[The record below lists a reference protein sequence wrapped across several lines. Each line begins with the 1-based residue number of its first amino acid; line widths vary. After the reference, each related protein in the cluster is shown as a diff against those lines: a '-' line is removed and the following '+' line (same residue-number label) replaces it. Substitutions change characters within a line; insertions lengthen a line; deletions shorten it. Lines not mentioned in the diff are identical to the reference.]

1 MANEGVRKEKLL
13 TGSQIFNV
21 PDRIYAA
28 RVRQLYKQSH
38 IGIVASLANAIILIA
53 LLWDLVPQS
62 ASIIWVSVMLLITA
76 VRYAL
81 FYSYRRS
88 SLTPANAGGFSMGF
102 VIGVG
107 LYGMVWGSSG
117 IFLFPSESLAHQAFL
132 ALMLGGMVVGAAAV
146 FSIVMKAYFAFAL
159 PALVPIILRFFL
171 LGDDIHR
178 AMGGMGLLAGII
190 ISYIAKRM
198 NAANVSS
205 TKLQFENIDLIE
217 HLAAEKD
224 RIERTNKDLK
234 SQIVERERI
243 EEALRES
250 ERRYRNLFDSISDFI
265 YTHDMEGRFL
275 TVNRATAQT
284 LGYTSSELIG
294 RPVSDFMLPKYRQAF
309 RQQYLKQIKEKG
321 FFTGVSRYVSSDGTH
336 HYVEYRNI
344 LVQQNGNEPYV
355 SGVGRD
361 ITERI
366 QAEIEVGKLEEQ
378 LFQSQKME
386 AIGTMAGGVA
396 HNFRNILAV
405 VSMNSELIRMKY
417 RNEQA
422 LQEIADVISNY
433 SKRGEQLIEGLMQ
446 FSRRES
452 NKDYQPLNLDEVIRE
467 TYELTSISFDKRIN
481 IHLKI
486 PEPLTIMGDHS
497 GISQVLIN
505 LCTNAMDAMPKG
517 GELHMEAREEG
528 GQALVIIADTG
539 EGMDK
544 ETQERCF
551 DPFFTTKEVNKGTGL
566 GLSTTYGI
574 VKEHGGNIHVYSEL
588 SQGTTFKLYFPLTSS
603 DMRIPEESS
612 TQIVRGKG
620 EKVLVVDDER
630 EMCRVMEELLKRL
643 GYKAAYVNNGN
654 SAIQKYK
661 SWRPDVVLLD
671 RNMPEMDGVSCS
683 EQIMEYDPNAK
694 ILIISGY
701 DQDGPSGIEREQR
714 RLIKG
719 YLTKPIE
726 MGRLSEE
733 LAQVLG

>member
-1 MANEGVRKEKLL
+1 MANEGVRKERLL
-13 TGSQIFNV
+13 NRWQAFNV
-21 PDRIYAA
+21 PDRLYAA

-38 IGIVASLANAIILIA
+38 IGIIASLVNSIILIA
-53 LLWDLVPQS
+53 LLWDLVPHS
-62 ASIIWVSVMLLITA
+62 AAIIWVLVMGLITGL
-76 VRYAL
+76 RYAL
-81 FYSYRRS
+81 FYRYRRS
-88 SLTPANAGGFSMGF
+88 SLTPANAVGFSTGF
-102 VIGVG
+102 VIGVS

-117 IFLFPSESLAHQAFL
+117 IFLFPSESVAHQAFL
-132 ALMLGGMVVGAAAV
+132 ALMLGGMVLGAAAV
-146 FSIVMKAYFAFAL
+146 FSIVMKAYLAFVL
-159 PALVPIILRFFL
+159 PALTPLILRFFL
-171 LGDDIHR
+171 LGDDVHR
-178 AMGGMGLLAGII
+178 AMAGMGLLAGII

-198 NAANVSS
+198 NVVNTSS
-205 TKLQFENIDLIE
+205 IKLQFENIDLIE

-224 RIERTNKDLK
+224 RIQKTNEDLK
-234 SQIVERERI
+234 SQIGERERV
-243 EEALRES
+243 EEALRVS
-250 ERRYRNLFDSISDFI
+250 ERRYRDLFDSVSDFI
-265 YTHDMEGRFL
+265 YTHDLEGRFL

-284 LGYTSSELIG
+284 LGYTLTELIG

-309 RQQYLKQIKEKG
+309 RQQYLEQIKKRG
-321 FFTGVSRYVSSDGTH
+321 VFTGVSKYVSSDGTH
-336 HYVEYRNI
+336 HYVEYQNI
-344 LVQQNGNEPYV
+344 LVQQDGDEPYV

-361 ITERI
+361 ITARI
-366 QAEIEVGKLEEQ
+366 QAEIELGKLEQQ

-417 RNEQA
+417 RNERA

-446 FSRRES
+446 FSRREGK
-452 NKDYQPLNLDEVIRE
+452 KDYQPLNLDEVIRE
-467 TYELTSISFDKRIN
+467 TYELTSISFDKMIN
-481 IHLKI
+481 IQLKI

-497 GISQVLIN
+497 GISQVLMN

-517 GELHMEAREEG
+517 GELSMEATKEG
-528 GQALVIIADTG
+528 GKALVIIADTG
-539 EGMDK
+539 DGMNK

-574 VKEHGGNIHVYSEL
+574 VKEHGGDIYVCSEL
-588 SQGTTFKLYFPLTSS
+588 GQGTTFKLTFPLASA

-612 TQIVRGKG
+612 PKIVRGKG
-620 EKVLVVDDER
+620 EKVLVVDDEG
-630 EMCRVMEELLKRL
+630 EMCKVMEELLKRL
-643 GYKAAYVNNGN
+643 GYRAAYVRSGN

-661 SWRPDVVLLD
+661 SWLPDVVLLD

-683 EQIMEYDPNAK
+683 EEIMNFDPNAK

-701 DQDGPSGIEREQR
+701 DQDGPSGIERDKK

>member
-1 MANEGVRKEKLL
+1 MANEGVSKEKLL
-13 TGSQIFNV
+13 NKSKTFNV
-21 PDRIYAA
+21 PDQLYAA

-38 IGIVASLANAIILIA
+38 IGIVASLANSIILIA
-53 LLWDLVPQS
+53 LLWDLVPHS

-76 VRYAL
+76 LRYAL
-81 FYSYRRS
+81 FYRYRRS
-88 SLTPANAGGFSMGF
+88 SLTPANAGGLGIGF
-102 VIGVG
+102 IIGVS

-117 IFLFPSESLAHQAFL
+117 IFLFPSDSVAHQAFL

-146 FSIVMKAYFAFAL
+146 FSIIMKAYFAFAL
-159 PALVPIILRFFL
+159 PALIPIILRFFL

-198 NAANVSS
+198 NVVNVSS
-205 TKLQFENIDLIE
+205 IKLQFENIDLIE

-224 RIERTNKDLK
+224 RIEKTNEDLK
-234 SQIVERERI
+234 SQIGERERV
-243 EEALRES
+243 EEALRLS
-250 ERRYRNLFDSISDFI
+250 ERSYRNLFDSISDFI
-265 YTHDMEGRFL
+265 YTHDLEGRFL

-294 RPVSDFMLPKYRQAF
+294 RSVSDFMLPKYRQAF
-309 RQQYLKQIKEKG
+309 RQQYLEQIKKRG
-321 FFTGVSRYVSSDGTH
+321 FFTGVSMYVSSDGTH

-344 LVQQNGNEPYV
+344 LVRQDGNEPYV

-361 ITERI
+361 ITERKE
-366 QAEIEVGKLEEQ
+366 AEIEVGKLEQQ

-405 VSMNSELIRMKY
+405 VSMNSELVRMKY
-417 RNEQA
+417 RDERA

-452 NKDYQPLNLDEVIRE
+452 KKDYQPLNLDEVIRE
-467 TYELTSISFDKRIN
+467 TYELTSISFDKMIN

-505 LCTNAMDAMPKG
+505 LCTNAMDAMPEG
-517 GELHMEAREEG
+517 GELHMEAKKEG
-528 GQALVIIADTG
+528 EKALVIIADTG

-544 ETQERCF
+544 DTQERCF

-574 VKEHGGNIHVYSEL
+574 VKEHGGDIHVYSEIG
-588 SQGTTFKLYFPLTSS
+588 QGTTFKLYFPLTSS
-603 DMRIPEESS
+603 DMRIPEESPAK
-612 TQIVRGKG
+612 IVRGKG

-643 GYKAAYVNNGN
+643 GYKAAYVRSGN
-654 SAIQKYK
+654 SAIEKYK

-683 EQIMEYDPNAK
+683 EKIMDYDPNAK
-694 ILIISGY
+694 IVIISGY
-701 DQDGPSGIEREQR
+701 DEDGPSGIDERKK

-726 MGRLSEE
+726 MARLSLE

>member
-1 MANEGVRKEKLL
+1 MANEGVSKEKLL
-13 TGSQIFNV
+13 NKSKTFNV
-21 PDRIYAA
+21 PDQLYAA

-38 IGIVASLANAIILIA
+38 IGIVASLANSIILIA
-53 LLWDLVPQS
+53 LLWDLVPHS

-76 VRYAL
+76 LRYAL
-81 FYSYRRS
+81 FYRYRRS
-88 SLTPANAGGFSMGF
+88 SLTPANAGGLGIGF
-102 VIGVG
+102 IIGVS

-117 IFLFPSESLAHQAFL
+117 IFLFPSDSVAHQAFL

-146 FSIVMKAYFAFAL
+146 FSIIMKAYFAFAL
-159 PALVPIILRFFL
+159 PALIPIILRFFL

-198 NAANVSS
+198 NVVNVSS
-205 TKLQFENIDLIE
+205 IKLQFENIDLIE

-224 RIERTNKDLK
+224 RIEKTNEDLK
-234 SQIVERERI
+234 SQIGERERV
-243 EEALRES
+243 EEALRLS
-250 ERRYRNLFDSISDFI
+250 ERSYRNLFDSISDFI
-265 YTHDMEGRFL
+265 YTHDLEGRFL

-294 RPVSDFMLPKYRQAF
+294 RSVSDFMLPKYRQAF
-309 RQQYLKQIKEKG
+309 RQQYLEQIKKRG
-321 FFTGVSRYVSSDGTH
+321 FFTGVSMYVSSDGTH

-344 LVQQNGNEPYV
+344 LVRQDGNEPYV

-361 ITERI
+361 ITERKE
-366 QAEIEVGKLEEQ
+366 AEIEVGKLEQQ

-405 VSMNSELIRMKY
+405 VSMNSELVRMKY
-417 RNEQA
+417 RDERA

-452 NKDYQPLNLDEVIRE
+452 KKDYQPLNLDEVIRE
-467 TYELTSISFDKRIN
+467 TYELTSISFDKMIN

-505 LCTNAMDAMPKG
+505 LCTNAMDAMPEG
-517 GELHMEAREEG
+517 GELHMEAKKEG
-528 GQALVIIADTG
+528 EKALVIIADTG

-544 ETQERCF
+544 DTQERCF

-574 VKEHGGNIHVYSEL
+574 VKEHGGDIHVYSEMG
-588 SQGTTFKLYFPLTSS
+588 QGTTFKLYFPLTSS

-612 TQIVRGKG
+612 AKIVRGKG

-643 GYKAAYVNNGN
+643 GYKAAYVRSGN
-654 SAIQKYK
+654 SAIEKYK

-683 EQIMEYDPNAK
+683 EKIMDYDPNAK

-701 DQDGPSGIEREQR
+701 DQDGPSGINGEKK

>member
-1 MANEGVRKEKLL
+1 M
-13 TGSQIFNV
+13 
-21 PDRIYAA
+21 PDRLHAA
-28 RVRQLYKQSH
+28 RVRQLYNQSH
-38 IGIVASLANAIILIA
+38 IGIVASLANSIILIA
-53 LLWDLVPQS
+53 LLWDLVPHS
-62 ASIIWVSVMLLITA
+62 ASIIWVSVMVLITA
-76 VRYAL
+76 LRYAL
-81 FYSYRRS
+81 FYRYRRS
-88 SLTPANAGGFSMGF
+88 SLTPSNAGGFSVGF
-102 VIGVG
+102 IIGVS

-117 IFLFPSESLAHQAFL
+117 IFLFPSGSVAHQAFL

-159 PALVPIILRFFL
+159 PALIPIIVRFFL

-198 NAANVSS
+198 NVVNVSS
-205 TKLQFENIDLIE
+205 IKLQFENIGLIE
-217 HLAAEKD
+217 HLATEKD
-224 RIERTNKDLK
+224 RIEKTNEDLK
-234 SQIVERERI
+234 SQIGERERV
-243 EEALRES
+243 EEALRVS

-265 YTHDMEGRFL
+265 YTHDLEGRFL

-309 RQQYLKQIKEKG
+309 RHQYLEQIKKRG

-344 LVQQNGNEPYV
+344 LVRQDGNEPYV

-366 QAEIEVGKLEEQ
+366 EAEIEVGKLEQQ

-417 RNEQA
+417 RDERA

-433 SKRGEQLIEGLMQ
+433 SKKGEQLIEGLMH

-452 NKDYQPLNLDEVIRE
+452 KKDYQPLNLDEVIRE
-467 TYELTSISFDKRIN
+467 TYELTSISFDKMIN

-505 LCTNAMDAMPKG
+505 LCTNAMDAMPQG
-517 GELHMEAREEG
+517 GELHMEAKEEG
-528 GQALVIIADTG
+528 GKALVIISDTG

-544 ETQERCF
+544 ATQERCF

-574 VKEHGGNIHVYSEL
+574 VKEHGGDVHVYSEL
-588 SQGTTFKLYFPLTSS
+588 GQGTTFKLTFPLASS
-603 DMRIPEESS
+603 DMHIPEESS
-612 TQIVRGKG
+612 GKIVRGKG

-643 GYKAAYVNNGN
+643 GYKAAYVRSGN

-683 EQIMEYDPNAK
+683 EQIMDYDPNAK

-701 DQDGPSGIEREQR
+701 DQDGPSGIDGEKK

>member
-1 MANEGVRKEKLL
+1 MANKGVRKEKLL
-13 TGSQIFNV
+13 NTSQTFSV
-21 PDRIYAA
+21 PDRLHAV
-28 RVRQLYKQSH
+28 RVRQLYNQSH
-38 IGIVASLANAIILIA
+38 IGIVASLANSIILIA
-53 LLWDLVPQS
+53 LLWDLVPHS
-62 ASIIWVSVMLLITA
+62 ASIIWVSVMVLITA
-76 VRYAL
+76 LRYAL
-81 FYSYRRS
+81 FYRYRRS
-88 SLTPANAGGFSMGF
+88 SLTPSNAGGFSMGF
-102 VIGVG
+102 IIGVS

-117 IFLFPSESLAHQAFL
+117 IFLFPSGSVAHQAFL

-159 PALVPIILRFFL
+159 PALIPIILRFFL

-198 NAANVSS
+198 NVVSVSS
-205 TKLQFENIDLIE
+205 IKLQFENIGLIE

-224 RIERTNKDLK
+224 RIEKTNEDLK
-234 SQIVERERI
+234 SQIGERERV
-243 EEALRES
+243 EEALRVS

-265 YTHDMEGRFL
+265 YTHDLEGRFL

-309 RQQYLKQIKEKG
+309 RHQYLEQIKKRG

-344 LVQQNGNEPYV
+344 LVRQDGNEPYV

-361 ITERI
+361 ITERTE
-366 QAEIEVGKLEEQ
+366 AEIEVGKLEQQ

-417 RNEQA
+417 RDERA

-433 SKRGEQLIEGLMQ
+433 SKKGEQLIEGLMQ

-452 NKDYQPLNLDEVIRE
+452 KKDYQPLNLDEVIRE
-467 TYELTSISFDKRIN
+467 TYELTSISFDKMIN

-505 LCTNAMDAMPKG
+505 LCTNAMDAMPQG
-517 GELHMEAREEG
+517 GELHMEAKEEG
-528 GQALVIIADTG
+528 EKALVIISDTG

-574 VKEHGGNIHVYSEL
+574 VKEHGGDIHVYSEL
-588 SQGTTFKLYFPLTSS
+588 GQGTTFKLTFPLASS
-603 DMRIPEESS
+603 DMRIPEEYS
-612 TQIVRGKG
+612 TKIVRGKG

-643 GYKAAYVNNGN
+643 GYKAAYVRSGN

-683 EQIMEYDPNAK
+683 EQIMDYDPNAK

-701 DQDGPSGIEREQR
+701 DQDGPSGIDGEKK

>member
-1 MANEGVRKEKLL
+1 MANEGGTKEKRPNK
-13 TGSQIFNV
+13 SQTFDV
-21 PDRIYAA
+21 VDRLYAA

-38 IGIVASLANAIILIA
+38 IGVIASLANSIILIS
-53 LLWDLVPQS
+53 LLWELVPHS
-62 ASIIWVSVMLLITA
+62 ASIIWISVMLLITLL
-76 VRYAL
+76 RYAL
-81 FYSYRRS
+81 FYRYRRS
-88 SLTPANAGGFSMGF
+88 SLTPANAGGFSIGF
-102 VIGVG
+102 IIGVS

-117 IFLFPSESLAHQAFL
+117 IFLFPIESIAHQAFL

-146 FSIVMKAYFAFAL
+146 FSIIMKAYFAFAL
-159 PALVPIILRFFL
+159 PALIPVILRFFL

-198 NAANVSS
+198 NVVNVSS
-205 TKLQFENIDLIE
+205 MKLQFENIDLID

-224 RIERTNKDLK
+224 RIEKINEDLK
-234 SQIVERERI
+234 CEIGERERI
-243 EEALRES
+243 EEAHRVS

-265 YTHDMEGRFL
+265 YTHDLEGRFL

-284 LGYTSSELIG
+284 LGYTPSELVG
-294 RPVSDFMLPKYRQAF
+294 KSVSDFMLPKYRHAF
-309 RQQYLKQIKEKG
+309 RQQYLEQIKKRG

-344 LVQQNGNEPYV
+344 LVQQDGNKPYV

-366 QAEIEVGKLEEQ
+366 EAEMEVGKLEQQ

-405 VSMNSELIRMKY
+405 VSMNSELVRMKY
-417 RNEQA
+417 RDDQV
-422 LQEIADVISNY
+422 LQEIADVISSY
-433 SKRGEQLIEGLMQ
+433 SKRGEHLIEGLMQ

-452 NKDYQPLNLDEVIRE
+452 KRDYQPLNLDEVIRE
-467 TYELTSISFDKRIN
+467 TYELTSISFDKMIN
-481 IHLKI
+481 IRLQI

-497 GISQVLIN
+497 GISQVLMN
-505 LCTNAMDAMPKG
+505 LCTNAMDAMPGG
-517 GELHMEAREEG
+517 GELHIEAKKEG
-528 GQALVIIADTG
+528 EKALVIIADTG
-539 EGMDK
+539 QGMDK

-574 VKEHGGNIHVYSEL
+574 VKEHGGDIHVYSEL
-588 SQGTTFKLYFPLTSS
+588 GQGTTFNLYFPLASS
-603 DMRIPEESS
+603 DERVLEKSS
-612 TQIVRGKG
+612 TEIVRGHG
-620 EKVLVVDDER
+620 EKVLIVDDER
-630 EMCRVMEELLKRL
+630 EMCRVMEELVKRL
-643 GYKAAYVNNGN
+643 GYKAAYAKNGN
-654 SAIQKYK
+654 SAIVKYK

-671 RNMPEMDGVSCS
+671 RNMPDMDGVSCS
-683 EQIMEYDPNAK
+683 EKIMDYDPNAK
-694 ILIISGY
+694 IVIISGY
-701 DQDGPSGIEREQR
+701 DEKGPSGIDEEKK

-726 MGRLSEE
+726 MARLSEE

>member
-1 MANEGVRKEKLL
+1 MANEGVTREKLL
-13 TGSQIFNV
+13 KKSQTFNV
-21 PDRIYAA
+21 TDRLYAA

-38 IGIVASLANAIILIA
+38 IGVIASLANSIILIA
-53 LLWDLVPQS
+53 LLWELVPRS
-62 ASIIWVSVMLLITA
+62 ASIIWVSVMVLITA

-81 FYSYRRS
+81 FYRYRRS

-102 VIGVG
+102 IIGVS

-117 IFLFPSESLAHQAFL
+117 IFLFPSESVAHQAFL

-146 FSIVMKAYFAFAL
+146 FSIIMKAYLAFAL
-159 PALVPIILRFFL
+159 PALIPIILRFFL

-190 ISYIAKRM
+190 VSYIAKRM
-198 NAANVSS
+198 NVVSLS
-205 TKLQFENIDLIE
+205 SIKLQFENIDLIE
-217 HLAAEKD
+217 HLEAEKD
-224 RIERTNKDLK
+224 RIEKINEDLK
-234 SQIVERERI
+234 SEISERERV
-243 EEALRES
+243 EEALRVS
-250 ERRYRNLFDSISDFI
+250 ERRYRNLFDTISDFI
-265 YTHDMEGRFL
+265 YTHDLEGRFL

-294 RPVSDFMLPKYRQAF
+294 RSISDFMLPKYRQAF
-309 RQQYLKQIKEKG
+309 RQQYLEQIKKRG
-321 FFTGVSRYVSSDGTH
+321 FFTGVSKYVSSEGTH

-344 LVQQNGNEPYV
+344 LVQEDGSEPYV

-366 QAEIEVGKLEEQ
+366 EAEIEVGKLEQQ

-417 RNEQA
+417 RGEPA
-422 LQEIADVISNY
+422 LQETANVISSY

-446 FSRRES
+446 FSRRQTKE
-452 NKDYQPLNLDEVIRE
+452 DYQPLHLDEVIRE
-467 TYELTSISFDKRIN
+467 TYELTSISFDKMIN
-481 IHLKI
+481 ICLNI
-486 PEPLTIMGDHS
+486 PESLTIMGDHS
-497 GISQVLIN
+497 GISQVLMN
-505 LCTNAMDAMPKG
+505 LCTNARDAMPQG
-517 GELHMEAREEG
+517 GELHIEAKKEG
-528 GQALVIIADTG
+528 ENALVIITDTG
-539 EGMDK
+539 IGMDE

-574 VKEHGGNIHVYSEL
+574 VKEHGGEIQVHSEL
-588 SQGTTFKLYFPLTSS
+588 GQGTTFKLYFPLAPPDERVSEECSS
-603 DMRIPEESS
+603 E
-612 TQIVRGKG
+612 IVRGNG
-620 EKVLVVDDER
+620 EKVLIVDDEK
-630 EMCRVMEELLKRL
+630 EMCKVMEELLKRL
-643 GYKAAYVNNGN
+643 GYKAAYVRSGN
-654 SAIQKYK
+654 SAIVKYK

-671 RNMPEMDGVSCS
+671 RNMPEMDGISCS
-683 EQIMEYDPNAK
+683 KKIVDYDPNAK

-701 DQDGPSGIEREQR
+701 DEDGPSGVDDEKK
-714 RLIKG
+714 RLVKG

-726 MGRLSEE
+726 MARLSEE

>member
-1 MANEGVRKEKLL
+1 MANEGVRRNKLL
-13 TGSQIFNV
+13 NIWQASNV
-21 PDRIYAA
+21 PDRLYAA
-28 RVRQLYKQSH
+28 RVRQVYKQSH
-38 IGIVASLANAIILIA
+38 IGVVASLANSIILIA
-53 LLWDLVPQS
+53 LLWDLVPHS
-62 ASIIWVSVMLLITA
+62 AAVIWVSVMVLMSAL
-76 VRYAL
+76 RYAL
-81 FYSYRRS
+81 FYRYRRS
-88 SLTPANAGGFSMGF
+88 SLTPVNAGRFSMGF
-102 VIGVG
+102 IIGVS
-107 LYGMVWGSSG
+107 LYGVVWGSSG
-117 IFLFPSESLAHQAFL
+117 VFLFPSESIAHQAFL

-159 PALVPIILRFFL
+159 PALIPIILRFFL

-198 NAANVSS
+198 NAVNVSS
-205 TKLQFENIDLIE
+205 IKLQFENIDLIE

-224 RIERTNKDLK
+224 RIEKTNEDLK
-234 SQIVERERI
+234 SQIGERERV
-243 EEALRES
+243 EEALRVS

-265 YTHDMEGRFL
+265 YTHDLEGRFL

-284 LGYTSSELIG
+284 LGYTLTELIG
-294 RPVSDFMLPKYRQAF
+294 KPVSDFMLPKYRQAF
-309 RQQYLKQIKEKG
+309 RQQYLRQIKKRG

-344 LVQQNGNEPYV
+344 LVQEDGNEPYV

-366 QAEIEVGKLEEQ
+366 KAEIEVGKLEQQ

-417 RNEQA
+417 RDERA

-433 SKRGEQLIEGLMQ
+433 SKRGEQLIESLMQ

-452 NKDYQPLNLDEVIRE
+452 KKDYQPLNLDEVIRE
-467 TYELTSISFDKRIN
+467 TYELTSISFDKMIN

-486 PEPLTIMGDHS
+486 HERLTIMGDHS

-505 LCTNAMDAMPKG
+505 LCTNAMDAMPDG
-517 GELHMEAREEG
+517 GELHMEAKEEG
-528 GQALVIIADTG
+528 GKALVIIADSG

-566 GLSTTYGI
+566 GLSTT
-574 VKEHGGNIHVYSEL
+574 
-588 SQGTTFKLYFPLTSS
+588 
-603 DMRIPEESS
+603 
-612 TQIVRGKG
+612 
-620 EKVLVVDDER
+620 
-630 EMCRVMEELLKRL
+630 
-643 GYKAAYVNNGN
+643 
-654 SAIQKYK
+654 
-661 SWRPDVVLLD
+661 
-671 RNMPEMDGVSCS
+671 
-683 EQIMEYDPNAK
+683 
-694 ILIISGY
+694 
-701 DQDGPSGIEREQR
+701 
-714 RLIKG
+714 
-719 YLTKPIE
+719 
-726 MGRLSEE
+726 
-733 LAQVLG
+733 

>member
-1 MANEGVRKEKLL
+1 MANEGVRNETLL
-13 TGSQIFNV
+13 NTSQTFNV
-21 PDRIYAA
+21 PDRLYAA

-38 IGIVASLANAIILIA
+38 IGIVASLGNSIILIA
-53 LLWDLVPQS
+53 LLWDLVPHS
-62 ASIIWVSVMLLITA
+62 AAILWVSVMLLITA
-76 VRYAL
+76 LRYAL
-81 FYSYRRS
+81 FYKYRRS

-117 IFLFPSESLAHQAFL
+117 IFLFPSESVAHQAFL

-146 FSIVMKAYFAFAL
+146 FSTVMKAYFAFAL
-159 PALVPIILRFFL
+159 PALVPIILRFFF

-178 AMGGMGLLAGII
+178 AMGGMGLLVGII

-198 NAANVSS
+198 NLANVSS
-205 TKLQFENIDLIE
+205 SKLRFENIDLIE
-217 HLAAEKD
+217 HLAAEKN
-224 RIERTNKDLK
+224 RIEKTNADLT
-234 SQIVERERI
+234 SQIVEREHV

-250 ERRYRNLFDSISDFI
+250 ERRYRNLFDSVSDFI
-265 YTHDMEGRFL
+265 YTHDLEGRFL

-309 RQQYLKQIKEKG
+309 REQYLEQIRKRG
-321 FFTGVSRYVSSDGTH
+321 FFTGVSRYVSNDGTH

-344 LVQQNGNEPYV
+344 LVQQDGNEPYV
-355 SGVGRD
+355 NGVGRD

-366 QAEIEVGKLEEQ
+366 QAEIEVGKLQQQ

-417 RNEQA
+417 RDERA
-422 LQEIADVISNY
+422 LQEIACVISNY

-452 NKDYQPLNLDEVIRE
+452 KKDYQPLNLDEVIRE
-467 TYELTSISFDKRIN
+467 TYELTSISFDKMIN

-486 PEPLTIMGDHS
+486 REPLTIMGDHA
-497 GISQVLIN
+497 GISQVLMN
-505 LCTNAMDAMPKG
+505 LCTNAMDAMPEG
-517 GELHMEAREEG
+517 GELHMEAKKEG
-528 GQALVIIADTG
+528 GRALVIIADTG
-539 EGMDK
+539 QGMDK

-574 VKEHGGNIHVYSEL
+574 VKEHRGDIHVYSEL
-588 SQGTTFKLYFPLTSS
+588 GQGTTFKLYFPLASS
-603 DMRIPEESS
+603 DRRILEESS
-612 TQIVRGKG
+612 TKIVRGKG

-643 GYKAAYVNNGN
+643 GYKAAYVRSGN
-654 SAIQKYK
+654 LAIQKYK

-683 EQIMEYDPNAK
+683 EQIMNYDPNAK

-701 DQDGPSGIEREQR
+701 EEDGPSGMDREKK

-726 MGRLSEE
+726 MGKLSEE

>member
-1 MANEGVRKEKLL
+1 MANEGGNREKRLNK
-13 TGSQIFNV
+13 SHIFNA
-21 PDRIYAA
+21 PDRLYAA

-53 LLWDLVPQS
+53 LLWELVPHS
-62 ASIIWVSVMLLITA
+62 ASVIWFSVMVVIT
-76 VRYAL
+76 VLRYAL
-81 FYSYRRS
+81 FYKYRRS
-88 SLTPANAGGFSMGF
+88 SLSPANAGVFSIGF

-107 LYGMVWGSSG
+107 LYGMVWGASG

-159 PALVPIILRFFL
+159 PALIPIILRFFL

-198 NAANVSS
+198 NVVNASS
-205 TKLQFENIDLIE
+205 IKLQFENLDLIE
-217 HLAAEKD
+217 HLGAGKD
-224 RIERTNKDLK
+224 RVEKINEDLK
-234 SQIVERERI
+234 SEIGERERI
-243 EEALRES
+243 EEALRIS

-265 YTHDMEGRFL
+265 YTHDLQGRFL

-294 RPVSDFMLPKYRQAF
+294 RSISDFMLPKYRQAF
-309 RQQYLKQIKEKG
+309 RQHYLEQIKKRG
-321 FFTGVSRYVSSDGTH
+321 FFTGVSKYVSSEGTH

-344 LVQQNGNEPYV
+344 LVRQDGNEPYV

-366 QAEIEVGKLEEQ
+366 EAEIEVGKLEQQ

-417 RNEQA
+417 RDEGE
-422 LQEIADVISNY
+422 LREIADVISSY

-452 NKDYQPLNLDEVIRE
+452 KKDYQALNLDEVIRE
-467 TYELTSISFDKRIN
+467 TYELTSVSFDKMIN
-481 IHLKI
+481 ICIKI
-486 PEPLTIMGDHS
+486 PEPLVILGDHS
-497 GISQVLIN
+497 GISQVLMN
-505 LCTNAMDAMPKG
+505 LCTNARDAMPEG
-517 GELHMEAREEG
+517 GELRMEVKKEG
-528 GQALVIIADTG
+528 EKALVTISDTG

-544 ETQERCF
+544 ETRQRCF
-551 DPFFTTKEVNKGTGL
+551 DPFFTTKEVNRGTGL

-574 VKEHGGNIHVYSEL
+574 VKEHGGDIRVYSDVG
-588 SQGTTFKLYFPLTSS
+588 QGTTFKLYFPLASS
-603 DMRIPEESS
+603 AERILEASS
-612 TQIVRGKG
+612 TEIVRGNG
-620 EKVLVVDDER
+620 EKVLIVDDER
-630 EMCRVMEELLKRL
+630 EMCRVMEELIKGL
-643 GYKAAYVNNGN
+643 GYQAAYVRSGN
-654 SAIQKYK
+654 SAIEKYK
-661 SWRPDVVLLD
+661 SWHPDVVLLD

-683 EQIMEYDPNAK
+683 EKIMDYDPNAK
-694 ILIISGY
+694 ILLISGY
-701 DQDGPSGIEREQR
+701 DQDGPSGIEEEKK

-726 MGRLSEE
+726 MARLSEE
-733 LAQVLG
+733 LAQVMG

>member
-1 MANEGVRKEKLL
+1 MANQGVRKEKLL
-13 TGSQIFNV
+13 NTSQTFSV
-21 PDRIYAA
+21 PDRLHAA
-28 RVRQLYKQSH
+28 RVRQLYNQSH
-38 IGIVASLANAIILIA
+38 IGIVASLANSIILIA
-53 LLWDLVPQS
+53 LLWDLVPHS
-62 ASIIWVSVMLLITA
+62 ASIIWVSVMVLITA
-76 VRYAL
+76 LRYAL
-81 FYSYRRS
+81 FYRYRRS
-88 SLTPANAGGFSMGF
+88 SLTPSNAGGFSAGF
-102 VIGVG
+102 IIGVS

-117 IFLFPSESLAHQAFL
+117 IFLFPSGSIAHQAFL

-159 PALVPIILRFFL
+159 PALIPIILRFFL

-198 NAANVSS
+198 NIVNVSS
-205 TKLQFENIDLIE
+205 IKLQFENIGLIE

-224 RIERTNKDLK
+224 RIEKTNEDLK
-234 SQIVERERI
+234 SQIGERERV
-243 EEALRES
+243 EEALRVS

-265 YTHDMEGRFL
+265 YTHDLEGRFL

-309 RQQYLKQIKEKG
+309 RHQYLEQIKKRG

-344 LVQQNGNEPYV
+344 LVRQDGNEPYV

-366 QAEIEVGKLEEQ
+366 EAEIEVGKLEQQ

-417 RNEQA
+417 RDERA

-433 SKRGEQLIEGLMQ
+433 SKKGEQLIEGLMQ

-452 NKDYQPLNLDEVIRE
+452 KKDYQALNLDEVIRE
-467 TYELTSISFDKRIN
+467 TYELTSISFDKMIN
-481 IHLKI
+481 IHLKT

-505 LCTNAMDAMPKG
+505 LCTNAMDAMPQG
-517 GELHMEAREEG
+517 GELHMEAKKEG
-528 GQALVIIADTG
+528 GKALVIISDTG

-574 VKEHGGNIHVYSEL
+574 VKEHGGDIHVYSEL
-588 SQGTTFKLYFPLTSS
+588 GQGTTFKLTFPLASS

-612 TQIVRGKG
+612 TKIVRGKG
-620 EKVLVVDDER
+620 EKVLVVDDES

-643 GYKAAYVNNGN
+643 GYKAAYVRSGN

-683 EQIMEYDPNAK
+683 EQIMDYDPNAK

-701 DQDGPSGIEREQR
+701 DQDGPSGIDGEKK

>member
-1 MANEGVRKEKLL
+1 MANKGVRKEKLL
-13 TGSQIFNV
+13 NTSQTFSV
-21 PDRIYAA
+21 PDRLHAV
-28 RVRQLYKQSH
+28 RVRQLYNQSH

-53 LLWDLVPQS
+53 LLWDLVPHS
-62 ASIIWVSVMLLITA
+62 ASIIWVSVMVLITA
-76 VRYAL
+76 LRYAL
-81 FYSYRRS
+81 FYRYRRS
-88 SLTPANAGGFSMGF
+88 SLTPSNAGGFSMGF
-102 VIGVG
+102 IIGVS

-117 IFLFPSESLAHQAFL
+117 IFLFPSGSVAHQAFL

-159 PALVPIILRFFL
+159 PALIPIILRFFL

-198 NAANVSS
+198 NVVSVSS
-205 TKLQFENIDLIE
+205 IKLQFENIGLIE

-224 RIERTNKDLK
+224 RIEKTNEDLK
-234 SQIVERERI
+234 SQIGERERV
-243 EEALRES
+243 EEALRVS

-265 YTHDMEGRFL
+265 YTHDLEGRFL

-309 RQQYLKQIKEKG
+309 RHQYLEQIKKRG

-344 LVQQNGNEPYV
+344 LVRQDGNEPYV

-361 ITERI
+361 ITERTE
-366 QAEIEVGKLEEQ
+366 AEIEVGKLEQQ

-417 RNEQA
+417 RDERA

-433 SKRGEQLIEGLMQ
+433 SKKGEQLIEGLMQ

-452 NKDYQPLNLDEVIRE
+452 KKDYQPLNLDEVIRE
-467 TYELTSISFDKRIN
+467 TYELTSISFDKMIN

-505 LCTNAMDAMPKG
+505 LCTNAMDAMPQG
-517 GELHMEAREEG
+517 GELHMEAKEEG
-528 GQALVIIADTG
+528 EKALVIISDTG

-574 VKEHGGNIHVYSEL
+574 VKEHGGDIHVYSEL
-588 SQGTTFKLYFPLTSS
+588 GQGTTFKLTFPLASS

-612 TQIVRGKG
+612 TKIVRGKG

-643 GYKAAYVNNGN
+643 GYKAAYVRSGN

-683 EQIMEYDPNAK
+683 EQIMDYDPNAK

-701 DQDGPSGIEREQR
+701 DQDGPSGIDGEKK

>member
-1 MANEGVRKEKLL
+1 MANEGVRNETLL
-13 TGSQIFNV
+13 NTSQTFNV
-21 PDRIYAA
+21 PDRLCAA
-28 RVRQLYKQSH
+28 RVKQLYKQSH
-38 IGIVASLANAIILIA
+38 IGIVASLGNSIILIA
-53 LLWDLVPQS
+53 LLWDLVPHS
-62 ASIIWVSVMLLITA
+62 AAIIWVSVMLFITA
-76 VRYAL
+76 LRYAL
-81 FYSYRRS
+81 FYRYRHS

-117 IFLFPSESLAHQAFL
+117 IFLFPSESVAHQAFL

-146 FSIVMKAYFAFAL
+146 FSTVMKAYFAFAL
-159 PALVPIILRFFL
+159 PALAPIILNFFL

-190 ISYIAKRM
+190 ISYMAKRM
-198 NAANVSS
+198 NIANVSS
-205 TKLQFENIDLIE
+205 TKLRFENIDLIE

-224 RIERTNKDLK
+224 RIEKTNADLT
-234 SQIVERERI
+234 SQIVERERV
-243 EEALRES
+243 EGALRES
-250 ERRYRNLFDSISDFI
+250 ERRYRNLFDNVSDFI
-265 YTHDMEGRFL
+265 YTHDLEGRFL

-294 RPVSDFMLPKYRQAF
+294 RPVSDFMLPKYRRAF
-309 RQQYLKQIKEKG
+309 RQQYLEQIRKRG

-344 LVQQNGNEPYV
+344 LVQQDGNEPYV

-361 ITERI
+361 ITERV
-366 QAEIEVGKLEEQ
+366 QAEIEVGKLQKQ

-417 RNEQA
+417 RNECA

-452 NKDYQPLNLDEVIRE
+452 KKDYQPLNLDEVIRE

-481 IHLKI
+481 LRLTI

-497 GISQVLIN
+497 GISQVLMN
-505 LCTNAMDAMPKG
+505 LCTNAMDAMPEG
-517 GELHMEAREEG
+517 GELHMEAKKEEG
-528 GQALVIIADTG
+528 KALVIIADTG
-539 EGMDK
+539 QGMDK

-551 DPFFTTKEVNKGTGL
+551 DPFFTTKEVDKGTGL

-574 VKEHGGNIHVYSEL
+574 VKEHGGDIHVYSEL
-588 SQGTTFKLYFPLTSS
+588 GGGTKFKLYFPLASS
-603 DMRIPEESS
+603 DRCIPEESS
-612 TQIVRGKG
+612 TKLVRGKG
-620 EKVLVVDDER
+620 EKVLVVDDEG
-630 EMCRVMEELLKRL
+630 EMCRVMEQVLKKL
-643 GYKAAYVNNGN
+643 GYKAAYVRSGN
-654 SAIQKYK
+654 SAVQKYK

-683 EQIMEYDPNAK
+683 EQIMNYDPDAK

-701 DQDGPSGIEREQR
+701 DEDGPSGIDGEKK

-733 LAQVLG
+733 LAQVLE